1 MYPEAKISGL
11 ALANQTPTPPLER
24 ETKLGALN
32 RVILDESSSLRSIN
46 RNLERLADN
55 LFGVLEQD
63 PQAEDVN
70 KYEKPTLTTLQ
81 DSVNKLTY
89 WRHRIEEQLDRFKD
103 LV

>member
-1 MYPEAKISGL
+1 MYGEARHNGL
-11 ALANQTPTPPLER
+11 GSANVAIESQVEK
-24 ETKLGALN
+24 ETKLGTLN

-63 PQAEDVN
+63 PQAEDAN

-81 DSVNKLTY
+81 DSVNEITY
-89 WRHRIEEQLDRFKD
+89 WRRRIEEQLDRFKD
-103 LV
+103 FV